1 MYDDMADDMAD
12 DMSCT
17 VAIENSSISVEDC
30 LSSLSSMQ
38 INDKPITL
46 VKGKLKWNGSF
57 ESLLLFVEATLKI
70 EGKWSSPGGHLK
82 VFSEAKNK
90 VVIRYYTNTSS
101 LIIQGDKGKE
111 LMDGLVDKLESNF
124 QPNESELLADGDV
137 TSCELSA
144 ENLSGGLNSTS
155 ITADLA
161 GIISEDSQE
170 FIVNSTDVDTNG
182 VSAELVDPNNV
193 DAVSDSS
200 FAEIFDPNNVSEGN
214 FENKYGVDNA
224 CQTQGNGEYKSRAS
238 HMCRDYPCLCQQVTL
253 DIESLKSHISKL
265 QSSVFSFEIILKD
278 HDSILSMYNRAADL
292 NEKYLKEINDSKR
305 LITCLEQKIAKVE
318 EERDSLQLATRLIA
332 QDKYGRNGDVN

>member
-1 MYDDMADDMAD
+1 
-12 DMSCT
+12 
-17 VAIENSSISVEDC
+17 
-30 LSSLSSMQ
+30 MQ

-46 VKGKLKWNGSF
+46 VKGKLKWNDSF

-82 VFSEAKNK
+82 VFSEAENK
-90 VVIRYYTNTSS
+90 VVIRHYTNTSS

-124 QPNESELLADGDV
+124 QLNESELLADGDV

-144 ENLSGGLNSTS
+144 ENLLGGLNSTS

-170 FIVNSTDVDTNG
+170 FIVNSTDVHTNG
-182 VSAELVDPNNV
+182 VSAGLVDPNNV
-193 DAVSDSS
+193 DAVSNSL
-200 FAEIFDPNNVSEGN
+200 FAEIVDPNNVSEGN

-224 CQTQGNGEYKSRAS
+224 CQTQGNEEYESRAS

-292 NEKYLKEINDSKR
+292 NEKYLK
-305 LITCLEQKIAKVE
+305 
-318 EERDSLQLATRLIA
+318 
-332 QDKYGRNGDVN
+332 